1 MMKTLVPSII
11 CVMTLVSSVE
21 AYPEFQKFSQ
31 TNSGRTVN
39 CAMCHTHPDG
49 PNGGAF
55 GQIGSL
61 TPAQME
67 KLNQAR
73 SAFEP
78 GKQVESPILN
88 AFGNHII
95 KTVGKTRFLE
105 YRSRPAELANALGTT
120 SDLDG
125 DGVADSREYL
135 EGTHPL
141 NSMNGNPRLLFMH
154 NFVRYRLHVG
164 LIFIATIITIY
175 GLANILKGAHA
186 AHELAELKESEKGS

>member
-1 MMKTLVPSII
+1 MRLLFLSII
-11 CVMTLVSSVE
+11 YLLLLGS
-21 AYPEFQKFSQ
+21 AQGYPEFQKFSQ
-31 TNSGRTVN
+31 ANSGRTVN

-78 GKQVESPILN
+78 GRQVESPILN

-95 KTVGKTRFLE
+95 KTIGKTKFLE
-105 YRSRPAELANALGTT
+105 YKSRPEQLASALGTS

-141 NSMNGNPRLLFMH
+141 NNTNGNPRLLFMQ
-154 NFVRYRLHVG
+154 NFMRYRLHVG
-164 LIFIATIITIY
+164 LIFIATIVTIY

-186 AHELAELKESEKGS
+186 AHQLAELKESERGS